1 MIDDTLFF
9 MLVVGLVI
17 SAGMLFLFI
26 WAAKSGQFDDASKMT
41 NGMLFDSV
49 EDLNDAINYN
59 QIFEQLMLLSLCI
72 YSPINY
78 ILPSKLDKYIDTS
91 TNQSV
96 RFVAGREEGIKRLT
110 AINLMKRMES
120 SVYSFNLT
128 LERIK
133 QLIGNT
139 ISAIKEFED
148 EGISKSPLDL
158 VDISEIDEFDYDDQN
173 TNIFS
178 VGRKVKIKIEDMDYI
193 TWKIELEKDKE
204 TLELLHLM
212 IADITPNH
220 DSKLQTLISV
230 IEEKIKHPI
239 NNDNKKLIIF
249 TAFADTAEYLY
260 NNISNFVKQKFSL
273 NTAMV
278 TGSIEGRT
286 TIPKIKSDLN
296 TVLTCFSPISK
307 GKDLLMPGNEDEI
320 DILIATDCI
329 SEGQNLQDCDYL
341 INYDIHW
348 NPVRIIQRFG
358 RIDRIGSKNECIQLV
373 NFWPDISLDEYI
385 NLKSRVET
393 RMKIV
398 DMTATG
404 DDNILSDEEKGDLE
418 YRKQQLMRLQE
429 EVVDIEDM
437 SSGISIMDLGL
448 NEFRLD
454 LLDYAKRNPE
464 LDKIPFGMHA
474 VVPSNSETPPG
485 VLFVLKNINGSI
497 NIDNQNILHPFYMV
511 YISDDGDIVFD
522 HLSPKNMLDKMRYI
536 CKGKTTPIADLCK
549 KFNEETKDGRD
560 MSQFSGLLG
569 EAITSIIQVKED
581 SELDSFLSGGQV
593 SFLSNTIKGL
603 DDFELICF
611 LVVKSGE

>member
-1 MIDDTLFF
+1 
-9 MLVVGLVI
+9 
-17 SAGMLFLFI
+17 
-26 WAAKSGQFDDASKMT
+26 
-41 NGMLFDSV
+41 
-49 EDLNDAINYN
+49 
-59 QIFEQLMLLSLCI
+59 
-72 YSPINY
+72 
-78 ILPSKLDKYIDTS
+78 
-91 TNQSV
+91 
-96 RFVAGREEGIKRLT
+96 
-110 AINLMKRMES
+110 MKRMES

-474 VVPSNSETPPG
+474 VVPSNPETPPG

-497 NIDNQNILHPFYMV
+497 NVDNQNILHPFYMV

>member
-1 MIDDTLFF
+1 
-9 MLVVGLVI
+9 
-17 SAGMLFLFI
+17 
-26 WAAKSGQFDDASKMT
+26 
-41 NGMLFDSV
+41 
-49 EDLNDAINYN
+49 
-59 QIFEQLMLLSLCI
+59 
-72 YSPINY
+72 
-78 ILPSKLDKYIDTS
+78 
-91 TNQSV
+91 
-96 RFVAGREEGIKRLT
+96 
-110 AINLMKRMES
+110 
-120 SVYSFNLT
+120 
-128 LERIK
+128 
-133 QLIGNT
+133 
-139 ISAIKEFED
+139 
-148 EGISKSPLDL
+148 
-158 VDISEIDEFDYDDQN
+158 
-173 TNIFS
+173 
-178 VGRKVKIKIEDMDYI
+178 
-193 TWKIELEKDKE
+193 
-204 TLELLHLM
+204 
-212 IADITPNH
+212 
-220 DSKLQTLISV
+220 
-230 IEEKIKHPI
+230 
-239 NNDNKKLIIF
+239 
-249 TAFADTAEYLY
+249 
-260 NNISNFVKQKFSL
+260 
-273 NTAMV
+273 MV

-474 VVPSNSETPPG
+474 VVPSNPETPPG

-511 YISDDGDIVFD
+511 YISDDGNIVFD